1 MDARQPRQLA
11 NESGAPRVSVNGC
24 SAKPPCSCSWY
35 GMQDDRRAGACRN
48 SSRRHIGGG
57 RGVVMFASCPF
68 CCSASVSAARGLEFD
83 PPRAVSAHFRRC
95 DGARSWGPRRTVSRV
110 GNCARR
116 DLSPGH
122 VARRWDVA
130 LLGRPASRQS
140 VQAAMRGANAAV
152 VGIPGLSTARFGR
165 AASLHHETSR
175 SRSLDFS
182 C

>member
-1 MDARQPRQLA
+1 MTAGQA
-11 NESGAPRVSVNGC
+11 HAEI
-24 SAKPPCSCSWY
+24 
-35 GMQDDRRAGACRN
+35 RRGG
-48 SSRRHIGGG
+48 RHIGGG
-57 RGVVMFASCPF
+57 RGVVMLASCPF

-152 VGIPGLSTARFGR
+152 VGIPGLALCNPIWTRGV
-165 AASLHHETSR
+165 LTSR
-175 SRSLDFS
+175 DLALAVAGFLLLTAWKAPPRSLLEIRSAACGRRRMHRSD
-182 C
+182 